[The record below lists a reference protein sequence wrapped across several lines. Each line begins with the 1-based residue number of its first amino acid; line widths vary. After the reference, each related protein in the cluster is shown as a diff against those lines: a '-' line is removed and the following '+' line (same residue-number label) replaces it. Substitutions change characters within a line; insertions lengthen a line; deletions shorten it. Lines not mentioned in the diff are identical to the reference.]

1 MSTPV
6 EVIPNFFFNPELL
19 CKKVAYQIVLQLRLK
34 ATVLVARLA
43 RHEQAR
49 TNSEL
54 RVRTGSGYAGGRI
67 HQGGVQ
73 VARPVAASHFRPG
86 NRRCMASKQGS
97 EAATRGTVTTHL
109 RPPRC

>member
-1 MSTPV
+1 MMSTPV

-19 CKKVAYQIVLQLRLK
+19 FAQLRLN
-34 ATVLVARLA
+34 ATALVARLA

-49 TNSEL
+49 TNPEL
-54 RVRTGSGYAGGRI
+54 WVRTGSGYAGGRI

-86 NRRCMASKQGS
+86 DWRCVASKQGA
-97 EAATRGTVTTHL
+97 EASARGTVTTHL